1 MTIPRRP
8 RKTSKVRSPRL
19 KEYVC
24 FANIRILKL
33 QEVLSFWGNLF
44 VLVTFG
50 PLICRHWDFKLQ
62 NVLLSKGNMYVLE
75 TFGSWIYKH

>member
-33 QEVLSFWGNLF
+33 QKVLSF
-44 VLVTFG
+44 
-50 PLICRHWDFKLQ
+50 R
-62 NVLLSKGNMYVLE
+62 GNMYVLV
-75 TFGSWIYKH
+75 TLRSLICKHLNCRMCCFPEEICVFWKH